1 MLDLLRSKIDTLDRQ
16 LLETLAERMEVVREI
31 AAMKKEIGMSV
42 LQIDRWAGIFDTR
55 IENGLLLGL
64 DENLIRRL
72 IELVH
77 LESIGL
83 QEKIIRG

>member
-1 MLDLLRSKIDTLDRQ
+1 
-16 LLETLAERMEVVREI
+16 LETLAERMEVVKEI
-31 AAMKKEIGMSV
+31 AEMKKQLGISV
-42 LQIDRWAGIFDTR
+42 LQMERWSGIFETR

-77 LESIGL
+77 LESIAV